1 MNKAKIWLAATIL
14 ALSSSCASQ
23 KMTSYLQG
31 VDQTI
36 VQDIEQSYEIRIQP
50 DDLIAILVNSRSPE
64 LAQMFNLPV
73 IAYQTE
79 ARLIGQNRAL
89 GYLVN
94 NEGNIEFPQLGTIHV
109 EGMTRSD
116 LTEHI
121 KDLLI
126 SEGHLKDPVVT
137 IQILNFQVSVIG
149 EVASPGSFLIEND
162 KITIFDA
169 LSRAGDL
176 TIYGQRENVKVIR
189 EEKGK
194 RTIALVDLRDI
205 NIISSPYY
213 YLQQDDVVYVEPN
226 KVRAGQREINSNR
239 TIGTYAS
246 LLSVILSAI
255 SLIF

>member
-1 MNKAKIWLAATIL
+1 MNKAKLWLAATIL
-14 ALSSSCASQ
+14 VLFSSCASQ

-64 LAQMFNLPV
+64 LAQMFNLPM

-79 ARLIGQNRAL
+79 SKLIGQNRAL

-94 NEGNIEFPQLGTIHV
+94 GEGNIEFPQLGTIHV
-109 EGMTRSD
+109 EGMTRSE
-116 LTEHI
+116 LAQYI
-121 KDLLI
+121 KDMLI
-126 SEGHLKDPVVT
+126 ADGQIKDPIVT
-137 IQILNFQVSVIG
+137 VQMLNFQVSVIG
-149 EVASPGSFLIEND
+149 EVARPGSFLIEND

-189 EEKGK
+189 EENGK
-194 RTIALVDLRDI
+194 RTIAMVDLRDI
-205 NIISSPYY
+205 DILSSPYY

-246 LLSVILSAI
+246 VLSVILSAI
-255 SLIF
+255 SIIF